1 MIDNIN
7 MDSTIAVSMID
18 NINMDSTIAVS
29 MIDNINMDS
38 TIAVSMNDN
47 ISMDQQ
53 RRVEFLLTDLTQP
66 HFWCKDLNSSVICHD
81 LFCVE

>member
-1 MIDNIN
+1 
-7 MDSTIAVSMID
+7 MID

-47 ISMDQQ
+47 INMDSTIAVSMM
-53 RRVEFLLTDLTQP
+53 RICSEFFLPLVYICIAVADAVINRGGL
-66 HFWCKDLNSSVICHD
+66 SSY
-81 LFCVE
+81 